1 MTSNSPKWLIPVAA
15 FFAIWLVW
23 LTWLV
28 VGTQPT
34 LADQAESSG
43 GPVVAFVHGDSLQ
56 EGMAFVQTLK
66 ANLEVQIDA
75 REERL
80 QADAA
85 PLQEEAQELLDY
97 AQGGSATPE
106 ELDIAQRRIM
116 ELEDALR
123 AMQRAAEQDVVV
135 AEQNMKSILAEALRR
150 NLKAHAEEEGI
161 DFILNW
167 GLSGEGVLY
176 GKEPWDITSEVL
188 DRINSATP
196 QASNSDSE

>member
-1 MTSNSPKWLIPVAA
+1 MKMNSPQWLIPVVA
-15 FFAIWLVW
+15 FFAIWLLW
-23 LTWLV
+23 LTWLA
-28 VGTQPT
+28 VGSEPT
-34 LADQAESSG
+34 LADQTDASG

-56 EGMAFVQTLK
+56 EGMAFVQTLR
-66 ANLEVQIDA
+66 ANLEVQIGA

-85 PLQEEAQELLDY
+85 PLQAEAQELLDY
-97 AQGGSATPE
+97 AQGGSATQE

-123 AMQRAAEQDVVV
+123 AMQRAAEQDVFV
-135 AEQNMKSILAEALRR
+135 AEQNMKSILADALRR
-150 NLKAHAEEEGI
+150 NLETHAEEEGI

-188 DRINSATP
+188 ERINSATP
-196 QASNSDSE
+196 QPINSDTE

>member
-1 MTSNSPKWLIPVAA
+1 MKTNSPQWLIPVVA
-15 FFAIWLVW
+15 FFAIWLLW
-23 LTWLV
+23 LTWLA
-28 VGTQPT
+28 VGSEPT
-34 LADQAESSG
+34 LADQTEAAG

-56 EGMAFVQTLK
+56 EGMAFVQTLR
-66 ANLEVQIDA
+66 ANLEVQIGA

-85 PLQEEAQELLDY
+85 PLQAEAQELLDY
-97 AQGGSATPE
+97 AQGGSATQE

-123 AMQRAAEQDVVV
+123 AMQRAAEQDVFV
-135 AEQNMKSILAEALRR
+135 AEQNMKSILADALRR
-150 NLKAHAEEEGI
+150 NLETHAEEEGI

-176 GKEPWDITSEVL
+176 GKEPWDITSAVL
-188 DRINSATP
+188 ERINSATP
-196 QASNSDSE
+196 QPINSDTE

>member
-1 MTSNSPKWLIPVAA
+1 MTSNPPKWLIPVAA

-28 VGTQPT
+28 VGTEPT

-56 EGMAFVQTLK
+56 EGMAVVQTLK

-85 PLQEEAQELLDY
+85 PLQEEAQEL
-97 AQGGSATPE
+97 
-106 ELDIAQRRIM
+106 
-116 ELEDALR
+116 
-123 AMQRAAEQDVVV
+123 
-135 AEQNMKSILAEALRR
+135 
-150 NLKAHAEEEGI
+150 
-161 DFILNW
+161 
-167 GLSGEGVLY
+167 
-176 GKEPWDITSEVL
+176 
-188 DRINSATP
+188 
-196 QASNSDSE
+196 

>member
-1 MTSNSPKWLIPVAA
+1 MGSE
-15 FFAIWLVW
+15 
-23 LTWLV
+23 
-28 VGTQPT
+28 PT
-34 LADQAESSG
+34 LADQAEGSG

-116 ELEDALR
+116 ELEDDLR
-123 AMQRAAEQDVVV
+123 AMQRAAEQDVFV

>member
-1 MTSNSPKWLIPVAA
+1 MAA
-15 FFAIWLVW
+15 PSRRFAIWLAW
-23 LTWLV
+23 LTWLLM
-28 VGTQPT
+28 GNEPT
-34 LADQAESSG
+34 LADQAEASG

-56 EGMAFVQTLK
+56 EGMVFVQTLK
-66 ANLEVQIDA
+66 ANLQVQIDA

-85 PLQEEAQELLDY
+85 PLQAEAQELLDY

-123 AMQRAAEQDVVV
+123 AMQRAAEQDVFV

-150 NLKAHAEEEGI
+150 NLKVHAEEEGI

-176 GKEPWDITSEVL
+176 GKEPWDITSKVL
-188 DRINSATP
+188 DRMNAATP